1 MGDSASRVITEFRG
15 AYAFLSNFYEAPMV
29 FQGISYRN
37 AEAAFQAQKC
47 LTDDAK
53 WEFSELPPTKAK
65 HKGRRVALRPDWE
78 NVKVALMEEVVR
90 TKFAENEVLKA
101 LLLAT
106 GDAELQE
113 GNTWNDTFWGV
124 SSKTGKGKNTLG
136 KILMKVRGEL
146 QQNTSE
152 S

>member
-1 MGDSASRVITEFRG
+1 MMGDSASRVITEFRG

-90 TKFAENEVLKA
+90 TKFAEN
-101 LLLAT
+101 
-106 GDAELQE
+106 
-113 GNTWNDTFWGV
+113 
-124 SSKTGKGKNTLG
+124 
-136 KILMKVRGEL
+136 
-146 QQNTSE
+146 
-152 S
+152 

>member
-1 MGDSASRVITEFRG
+1 MGDSASRAITEFRG
-15 AYAFLSNFYEAPMV
+15 TYAFLSNFYEAPMV

-78 NVKVALMEEVVR
+78 NVEVVLMEEVVR
-90 TKFAENEVLKA
+90 TKFTENEVLKA

>member
-47 LTDDAK
+47 LTDEEK
-53 WEFSELPPTKAK
+53 REFSELPPTKAK
-65 HKGRRVALRPDWE
+65 HKGRRVTLRPDWE

>member
-1 MGDSASRVITEFRG
+1 
-15 AYAFLSNFYEAPMV
+15 MV
-29 FQGISYRN
+29 
-37 AEAAFQAQKC
+37 
-47 LTDDAK
+47 T
-53 WEFSELPPTKAK
+53 
-65 HKGRRVALRPDWE
+65 
-78 NVKVALMEEVVR
+78 
-90 TKFAENEVLKA
+90 ENEVLKA